1 MDWFKKA
8 KEIVGHTV
16 PTTSNE
22 SGHGSP
28 PMPPREQILRDG
40 AVLSGYSNIS
50 YGTYGYLVQQLHLEG
65 LLTEEYQRGV
75 LPDEAKWI
83 YRPVDAGDA
92 KSSTATDTAR
102 HDMNTQAQAAITWL
116 RENDTR
122 AGALHAASTIEGLLL
137 ELGH

>member
-1 MDWFKKA
+1 MM
-8 KEIVGHTV
+8 VHTA
-16 PTTSNE
+16 PATSNE

-28 PMPPREQILRDG
+28 PMPSREQILREQILRSG
-40 AVLSGYSNIS
+40 AVLGAYSNIAR
-50 YGTYGYLVQQLHLEG
+50 GTYGHLVRQLHLEG

-75 LPDEAKWI
+75 LPEDAKWI

-92 KSSTATDTAR
+92 KSSTATDAAR

-122 AGALHAASTIEGLLL
+122 AGALHAASIIEALLL
-137 ELGH
+137 ELE